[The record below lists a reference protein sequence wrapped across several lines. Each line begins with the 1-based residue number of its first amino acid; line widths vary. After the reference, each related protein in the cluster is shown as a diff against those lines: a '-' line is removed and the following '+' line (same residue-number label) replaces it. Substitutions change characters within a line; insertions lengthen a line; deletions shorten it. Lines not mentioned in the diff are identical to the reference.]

1 MKIKTYVHAHY
12 DHYDKKYDFVLAPCD
27 MSDFGSYG
35 PLVGET
41 EIDFDPPPH
50 EVLVAGTIQQ
60 YRDEQ
65 KKILAEAEAKRATLE
80 QRINELLCIDYT
92 PEVATGTTE

>member
-1 MKIKTYVHAHY
+1 MKIKCYIHACY
-12 DHYDKKYDFVLAPCD
+12 DHLGKEYRFIVAHCD
-27 MSDFGSYG
+27 MSEYASYG

-50 EVLVAGTIQQ
+50 DVLAAGTIQQ

-65 KKILAEAEAKRATLE
+65 KKILAEAEAKRAALE
-80 QRINELLCIDYT
+80 QRINELLCIEYK
-92 PEVATGTTE
+92 PE